1 MANTRLTDELPGIGG
16 ALKTVPDDFIVEEIP
31 AYPPSGEGSHL
42 FLTVE
47 KRGISTQ
54 EMLRR
59 IARALDLPTT
69 ALGAAGQKD
78 QRAVT
83 RQVISVPLGDID
95 PVRAANLV
103 LDDANGNGVR
113 VLSAARHRHKLRTGH
128 LRGNRFLVTLRG
140 VHPEAEARARAIL
153 DHLAASWLP
162 NYFGEQRFGRGAEN
176 LARGRALLRG
186 ELREHDRFKRRFL
199 VSAYQAALY
208 NRYLTLRIDEGTLHR
223 VVSGEVLQVVGS
235 SGLFRCEEHELV
247 ANQARLEQRQIVPTG
262 PMYGSEMYAPT
273 PDSPAALREQRV
285 LDEEGLTLSAF
296 DRFGK
301 LAEGTRRPLLVRVEQ
316 ATIEATTLD
325 DGPALRLAFTLPPG
339 SYATVLLDEVMKRD
353 EA

>member
-1 MANTRLTDELPGIGG
+1 MRLTDELPGTGG

-31 AYPPSGEGSHL
+31 AYPPSGEGYHL

-78 QRAVT
+78 QQAVT
-83 RQVISVPLGDID
+83 RQVVSVPLGDID

-103 LDDANGNGVR
+103 LEDERGNGAR

-128 LRGNRFLVTLRG
+128 LRGNRFLITLRG
-140 VHPEAEARARAIL
+140 VHPDAEARARAIL
-153 DHLAASWLP
+153 DRLAASWLP

-186 ELREHDRFKRRFL
+186 ELRERDRFKRRFL
-199 VSAYQAALY
+199 LSAYQAALY
-208 NRYLTLRIDEGTLHR
+208 NHFLALRMTEGTLHR
-223 VVSGEVLQVVGS
+223 VISGEVLQVVGS

-262 PMYGSEMYAPT
+262 PMFGSALFQPT
-273 PDSPAALREQRV
+273 PDSPAAEREQHV

-296 DRFGK
+296 APFGK
-301 LAEGTRRPLLVRVEQ
+301 LAEGTRRPLLVR
-316 ATIEATTLD
+316 IEAPSIEAATLD
-325 DGPALRLAFTLPPG
+325 DGPALRLSFTLPSG
-339 SYATVLLDEVMKRD
+339 SYATVLLDEIMKRD